1 MVQTTYIVLLSLAA
15 AASCFDGSELDHTGC
30 PKAFGGLCSCGYSW
44 YKAWKPDGKVFMT
57 NCTNTGFTDANK
69 LQYVPGETEV
79 LIFQGNTI
87 RQLSWDMIWKNR
99 TELQVIDLSNNRI
112 QEMQGIAF
120 NQIPWVKILILNDNE
135 LRVGSSMNQS
145 RIFSNFVQNFVN
157 LEELHLTNAF
167 AEQVDSKWSLTDLKN
182 IFLSSQL
189 RKLQKLHL
197 EQNRIWEIKDK
208 DMFCDLPALLDIHL
222 GDNQLTDISF
232 SLDCLERLRYVDLSY
247 NKFRNIKQSTL
258 NLIDKVF
265 AGTDKK
271 IDLHGNPFHCDCE
284 MNELYD
290 WLRTK
295 TERDFLANKR
305 EMRCYD
311 GFPDVN
317 SGKRI
322 VNIDVLQCAPMK
334 VHRYDPTATSHYAIT
349 STLLTILILV
359 TTTLLL
365 VVLWINRITVKEKF
379 SPLIENFKT
388 SLQYSTLEKQEET
401 PEVHV

>member
-1 MVQTTYIVLLSLAA
+1 MVQATYTVLLCLVAA
-15 AASCFDGSELDHTGC
+15 AACFDGGELDHTGC

-69 LQYVPGETEV
+69 LEYVPAETEV
-79 LIFQGNTI
+79 LIFQGNTL
-87 RQLSWDMIWKNR
+87 RQLPWNIFGIWENR
-99 TELQVIDLSNNRI
+99 TKLEVIDLTNNQI
-112 QEMQGIAF
+112 QEIQGKSF
-120 NQIPWVKILILNDNE
+120 HKVPRVKRLILNHND
-135 LRVGSSMNQS
+135 LYIVSTMNHP
-145 RIFSNFVQNFVN
+145 RIFSNFVN

-167 AEQVDSKWSLTDLKN
+167 TEQVDSKWYLTDLKN
-182 IFLSSQL
+182 IFLSSEL
-189 RKLQKLHL
+189 KKLQKLHL
-197 EQNRIWEIKDK
+197 EQNEIWEIKDK

-290 WLRTK
+290 WLK
-295 TERDFLANKR
+295 LKGKLVETEGDFLANKK

-311 GFPDVN
+311 GYPDSN
-317 SGKRI
+317 SGMRI
-322 VNIDVLQCAPMK
+322 VNIEELRC
-334 VHRYDPTATSHYAIT
+334 DPIHNSSDTSHFTIT
-349 STLLTILILV
+349 VLIIFTVILILI

-365 VVLWINRITVKEKF
+365 AILWINRITVKEML
-379 SPLIENFKT
+379 SLLTENFKK
-388 SLQYSTLEKQEET
+388 SLTFYG
-401 PEVHV
+401 